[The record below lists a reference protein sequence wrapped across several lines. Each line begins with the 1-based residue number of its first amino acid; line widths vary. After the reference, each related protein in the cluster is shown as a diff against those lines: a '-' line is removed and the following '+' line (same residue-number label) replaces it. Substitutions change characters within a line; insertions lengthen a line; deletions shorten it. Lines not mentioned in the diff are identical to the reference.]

1 MEIGLKNGSGKI
13 SSCTRE
19 TIEKRGFT
27 GFTFDGNFPPTSLK
41 HSGQVMSI
49 TFGTSGWRA
58 IIADEF
64 TLANV
69 RLVTSAIASV
79 LNEESAGGS
88 VIVGYDTR
96 FLSERFAAE
105 CAAELAGLGFE
116 ANWTTRE
123 TPTPT
128 ISYAIRTKGARGGI
142 NFTASHNPPQY
153 NGMKFSTAD
162 GAPALPEVTQ
172 KIERRIAEI
181 QLGKVQ
187 RPERKSDAEAIAP
200 ISFDPRED
208 YLNDL
213 ATKIDFTKIAASAK
227 TGKLKLA
234 YDPLWGTG
242 RGYLDEVLRRHGCEV
257 ATVHDYRDVLFGG
270 HSPEP
275 SEKNLSEMRQL
286 VLDRKLAL
294 GVSTDGDADRFG
306 FIDRDGSFVSANH
319 VLALAL
325 DYLCESRPSW
335 TGGVARSVATTHL
348 IDRVARRHGRQ
359 VYETPVGFKFIGEL
373 VNQDKIILGG
383 EESAGLTV
391 KGHFPEKDGILACLL
406 VVEMVAARDASLG
419 EMLEELFRKD
429 GALYSERV
437 GIKLTP
443 EVKDR
448 LQKRLSSDPP
458 DSIGGRRVAEVNR
471 MDGVKYIFDDGSWML
486 LRMSGTEPVVRCYA
500 ETNTKKDLEVL
511 LETGS
516 KFVLD

>member
-1 MEIGLKNGSGKI
+1 MG
-13 SSCTRE
+13 
-19 TIEKRGFT
+19 
-27 GFTFDGNFPPTSLK
+27 
-41 HSGQVMSI
+41 I

-79 LNEESAGGS
+79 LNEEAAGGS

-105 CAAELAGLGFE
+105 CATEFAAWGFE
-116 ANWTTRE
+116 SYLTTRE

-128 ISYAIRTKGARGGI
+128 LSHAIRMKGARGGI

-162 GAPALPEVTQ
+162 GAPALPEVTK
-172 KIERRIAEI
+172 KIEERIAEF
-181 QLGKVQ
+181 QSGRAGK
-187 RPERKSDAEAIAP
+187 PERKVSAEALA
-200 ISFDPRED
+200 FDPRED

-213 ATKIDFTKIAASAK
+213 GARVDFAKIASAR
-227 TGKLKLA
+227 LKLA

-242 RGYLDEVLRRHGCEV
+242 RGYLDEVLRRHGGQV
-257 ATVHDYRDVLFGG
+257 YTVHDYRDVLFGG
-270 HSPEP
+270 RSPEP
-275 SEKNLSEMRQL
+275 SEENLDEMRQL
-286 VLDRKLAL
+286 VLDKRLSL

-319 VLALAL
+319 ILALVL
-325 DYLCESRPSW
+325 DYLCETRPEW

-348 IDRVARRHGRQ
+348 LDRVAKRRGRQ

-406 VVEMVAARDASLG
+406 VIEMVASRGVSLG

-443 EVKDR
+443 EIKDR

-471 MDGVKYIFDDGSWML
+471 MDGVKYIFDDGSWIL
-486 LRMSGTEPVVRCYA
+486 LRMSGTEPLVRCYA
-500 ETNTKKDLEVL
+500 ETNTKKGLEVL

-516 KFVLD
+516 KFVLS

>member
-1 MEIGLKNGSGKI
+1 MG
-13 SSCTRE
+13 
-19 TIEKRGFT
+19 
-27 GFTFDGNFPPTSLK
+27 
-41 HSGQVMSI
+41 I

-79 LNEESAGGS
+79 LNEERAGGA
-88 VIVGYDTR
+88 VIIGYDTR

-105 CAAELAGLGFE
+105 CATELAGLGFN
-116 ANWTTRE
+116 AYLTTRE

-128 ISYAIRTKGARGGI
+128 ISYAIRTKAARGGI

-162 GAPALPEVTQ
+162 GAPALPEIT
-172 KIERRIAEI
+172 KRIERRIAEF
-181 QLGKVQ
+181 Q
-187 RPERKSDAEAIAP
+187 SAEAGHVQKLGRKAAAAP
-200 ISFDPRED
+200 IDFDPREE

-213 ATKIDFTKIAASAK
+213 AGKIDFGKIASA
-227 TGKLKLA
+227 KLKLA
-234 YDPLWGTG
+234 YDSLWGTG

-257 ATVHDYRDVLFGG
+257 DTVHDFRDVLFGG
-270 HSPEP
+270 YSPEP
-275 SEKNLSEMRQL
+275 SEKNLREMRQL
-286 VLDRKLAL
+286 VLDKKLAL

-306 FIDRDGSFVSANH
+306 FIDRDGSFISANL
-319 VLALAL
+319 VLALVL
-325 DYLCESRPSW
+325 DYLCETRPSW
-335 TGGVARSVATTHL
+335 AGGVARSVATTHL
-348 IDRVARRHGRQ
+348 LDRVAARHGRQ

-373 VNQDKIILGG
+373 INQDKIILGG

-406 VVEMVAARDASLG
+406 VVEMVAARGASLG
-419 EMLEELFRKD
+419 EMIEELFQKD
-429 GALYSERV
+429 GAFYSERV

-448 LQKRLSSDPP
+448 LEKRLAADPP
-458 DSIGGRRVAEVNR
+458 DSIDGRRVVEVNR

-500 ETNTKKDLEVL
+500 ETNTKNDLEVL

-516 KFVLD
+516 KFVLS

>member
-1 MEIGLKNGSGKI
+1 MG
-13 SSCTRE
+13 
-19 TIEKRGFT
+19 
-27 GFTFDGNFPPTSLK
+27 
-41 HSGQVMSI
+41 I

-79 LNEESAGGS
+79 LNEEAVGGS

-105 CAAELAGLGFE
+105 CATEFAGLGFE
-116 ANWTTRE
+116 SYLTTRE

-128 ISYAIRTKGARGGI
+128 LSHAIRTKGARGGI

-162 GAPALPEVTQ
+162 GAPALPEVTK
-172 KIERRIAEI
+172 KIEERIAEF
-181 QLGKVQ
+181 QSGRARK
-187 RPERKSDAEAIAP
+187 PERKVSAEALA
-200 ISFDPRED
+200 FDPRED

-213 ATKIDFTKIAASAK
+213 GARVDFAKIASAR
-227 TGKLKLA
+227 LKLA

-242 RGYLDEVLRRHGCEV
+242 RGYLDEVLRRHGSQV
-257 ATVHDYRDVLFGG
+257 YTVHDYRDVLFGG

-275 SEKNLSEMRQL
+275 SEENLDEMRQL
-286 VLDRKLAL
+286 VLNKRLSL

-319 VLALAL
+319 ILALVL
-325 DYLCESRPSW
+325 DYLCETRPEW

-348 IDRVARRHGRQ
+348 LDRVAKRRGRQ

-406 VVEMVAARDASLG
+406 VIEMVASRGASLG

-471 MDGVKYIFDDGSWML
+471 MDGVKYIFDDGSWIL
-486 LRMSGTEPVVRCYA
+486 LRMSGTEPIVRCYA

-516 KFVLD
+516 KFVLS

>member
-1 MEIGLKNGSGKI
+1 
-13 SSCTRE
+13 
-19 TIEKRGFT
+19 
-27 GFTFDGNFPPTSLK
+27 
-41 HSGQVMSI
+41 MSI

-79 LNEESAGGS
+79 LDEEAAGGG
-88 VIVGYDTR
+88 VIIGYDTR

-105 CAAELAGLGFE
+105 CASEFAGLGFE
-116 ANWTTRE
+116 SYLTTRE
-123 TPTPT
+123 TPTPAL
-128 ISYAIRTKGARGGI
+128 SYAIRAKGARGGI
-142 NFTASHNPPQY
+142 NFTASHNPPHY

-162 GAPALPEVTQ
+162 GAPALPEVTK
-172 KIERRIAEI
+172 KIEGRIAEF
-181 QLGKVQ
+181 QSGGKGK
-187 RPERKSDAEAIAP
+187 PERKVSAEALA
-200 ISFDPRED
+200 FDPRED
-208 YLNDL
+208 YLSDL
-213 ATKIDFTKIAASAK
+213 SARVDFAKIASAR
-227 TGKLKLA
+227 LKLA

-257 ATVHDYRDVLFGG
+257 SAVHDYRDVLFGG

-275 SEKNLSEMRQL
+275 SEENLGEMRQL
-286 VLDRKLAL
+286 VLDKRLSL

-306 FIDRDGSFVSANH
+306 FIDRDGSFVSANYI
-319 VLALAL
+319 LALIL
-325 DYLCESRPSW
+325 DYLCETRPEW
-335 TGGVARSVATTHL
+335 KGGVARSVATTHL
-348 IDRVARRHGRQ
+348 VDRVAERRGRQ

-406 VVEMVAARDASLG
+406 VIEMVASRGASLG

-429 GALYSERV
+429 GALYSDRV

-471 MDGVKYIFDDGSWML
+471 MDGVKYIFDDGSWIL
-486 LRMSGTEPVVRCYA
+486 LRMSGTEPLVRCYA
-500 ETNTKKDLEVL
+500 ETNTKEELEVL

-516 KFVLD
+516 KFVLS

>member
-1 MEIGLKNGSGKI
+1 MG
-13 SSCTRE
+13 
-19 TIEKRGFT
+19 
-27 GFTFDGNFPPTSLK
+27 
-41 HSGQVMSI
+41 I

-64 TLANV
+64 TLTNV

-79 LNEESAGGS
+79 LNEEAAGGS

-105 CAAELAGLGFE
+105 CATEFAGWGFE
-116 ANWTTRE
+116 SYLTTRE

-128 ISYAIRTKGARGGI
+128 LSHAIRTKGARGGI

-162 GAPALPEVTQ
+162 GAPALPEVTK
-172 KIERRIAEI
+172 KIEERIAEF
-181 QLGKVQ
+181 QSGGARK
-187 RPERKSDAEAIAP
+187 PERKVSAEAIA
-200 ISFDPRED
+200 FDPRED

-213 ATKIDFTKIAASAK
+213 GARVEFAKIASAR
-227 TGKLKLA
+227 LKLA

-242 RGYLDEVLRRHGCEV
+242 RGYLDEVLRRHGSQV
-257 ATVHDYRDVLFGG
+257 YTVHDYRDVLFGG

-275 SEKNLSEMRQL
+275 SEENLDEMRQL
-286 VLDRKLAL
+286 VLDKRLSL

-319 VLALAL
+319 ILALVL
-325 DYLCESRPSW
+325 DYLCETRPAW

-348 IDRVARRHGRQ
+348 LDRVAKRRGRQ

-406 VVEMVAARDASLG
+406 VIEMVASRGASLG

-471 MDGVKYIFDDGSWML
+471 MDGVKYIFDDGSWIL
-486 LRMSGTEPVVRCYA
+486 LRMSGTEPLVRCYA

-516 KFVLD
+516 KFVLS

>member
-1 MEIGLKNGSGKI
+1 
-13 SSCTRE
+13 
-19 TIEKRGFT
+19 
-27 GFTFDGNFPPTSLK
+27 
-41 HSGQVMSI
+41 MSI
-49 TFGTSGWRA
+49 TSGWRA

-79 LNEESAGGS
+79 LKEDTAGGS

-105 CAAELAGLGFE
+105 CATELAGLGFE
-116 ANWTTRE
+116 AYLTTRE

-162 GAPALPEVTQ
+162 GAPALPEVTK
-172 KIERRIAEI
+172 KIEQRIAEF
-181 QLGKVQ
+181 QGPKAGEVQALG
-187 RPERKSDAEAIAP
+187 RKKDAVPTAL
-200 ISFDPRED
+200 DPRED
-208 YLNDL
+208 YLTDL
-213 ATKIDFTKIAASAK
+213 ASKIDFEKIASAK
-227 TGKLKLA
+227 LKLS

-257 ATVHDYRDVLFGG
+257 ETVHDFRDVLFGG

-286 VLDRKLAL
+286 VLDKNLAL

-306 FIDRDGSFVSANH
+306 FIDRDGAFISANL
-319 VLALAL
+319 VLALVL
-325 DYLCESRPSW
+325 DYLCETRPSW
-335 TGGVARSVATTHL
+335 SGGVARSVATTHL
-348 IDRVARRHGRQ
+348 LDRVAKRHGRP
-359 VYETPVGFKFIGEL
+359 VYETPVGFKFIGDL
-373 VNQDKIILGG
+373 LNQDKIILGG

-406 VVEMVAARDASLG
+406 VVEMVASRGASLG
-419 EMLEELFRKD
+419 EMIEELFRKD

-448 LQKRLSSDPP
+448 LEKRLSADPP
-458 DSIGGRRVAEVNR
+458 DSIDGRHVAEVNR

-500 ETNTKKDLEVL
+500 ETSTKKDLEVL

-516 KFVLD
+516 KFVLS

>member
-1 MEIGLKNGSGKI
+1 
-13 SSCTRE
+13 
-19 TIEKRGFT
+19 
-27 GFTFDGNFPPTSLK
+27 
-41 HSGQVMSI
+41 MSI
-49 TFGTSGWRA
+49 EFGTSGWRA

-79 LNEESAGGS
+79 LKDETAVGS

-105 CAAELAGLGFE
+105 CATEFAELGFE
-116 ANWTTRE
+116 SYLTTRD

-128 ISYAIRTKGARGGI
+128 LSHAIRTKGARGGI

-162 GAPALPEVTQ
+162 GAPALPEVTK
-172 KIERRIAEI
+172 KIEARIAEF
-181 QLGKVQ
+181 QSGGTRKT
-187 RPERKSDAEAIAP
+187 ERKASAEAIA
-200 ISFDPRED
+200 FDPRED

-213 ATKIDFTKIAASAK
+213 GARVDFAKIASA
-227 TGKLKLA
+227 GLKLA

-242 RGYLDEVLRRHGCEV
+242 RGYLDEVLRRRECEV
-257 ATVHDYRDVLFGG
+257 SVVHDYRDVLFGG

-275 SEKNLSEMRQL
+275 SEKNLSELRQL
-286 VLDRKLAL
+286 VLDKGLAL

-306 FIDRDGSFVSANH
+306 FIDRDGSFVSANYI
-319 VLALAL
+319 LALIL
-325 DYLCESRPSW
+325 DYLCETRPAW

-348 IDRVARRHGRQ
+348 VDRVAKRRGRQ

-406 VVEMVAARDASLG
+406 VTEMVASRGASLG

-429 GALYSERV
+429 GALYSDRV

-458 DSIGGRRVAEVNR
+458 ASIGGRRIADVNR
-471 MDGVKYIFDDGSWML
+471 MDGVKYIFDDGSWIL
-486 LRMSGTEPVVRCYA
+486 LRMSGTEPLVRCYA

-511 LETGS
+511 IETGS
-516 KFVLD
+516 KFVLS

>member
-1 MEIGLKNGSGKI
+1 M
-13 SSCTRE
+13 
-19 TIEKRGFT
+19 
-27 GFTFDGNFPPTSLK
+27 
-41 HSGQVMSI
+41 
-49 TFGTSGWRA
+49 
-58 IIADEF
+58 
-64 TLANV
+64 ANV

-79 LNEESAGGS
+79 LNEEAAGGS

-105 CAAELAGLGFE
+105 CATEFAGLGFE
-116 ANWTTRE
+116 SYLTTRE
-123 TPTPT
+123 APTPT
-128 ISYAIRTKGARGGI
+128 LSHAIRTKGARGGI

-162 GAPALPEVTQ
+162 GAPALPEVTK
-172 KIERRIAEI
+172 KIEERIAEF
-181 QLGKVQ
+181 QSGRAGK
-187 RPERKSDAEAIAP
+187 PERKVSAEAHA
-200 ISFDPRED
+200 FDPRED

-213 ATKIDFTKIAASAK
+213 GARVDFAKIASAR
-227 TGKLKLA
+227 LKLA

-242 RGYLDEVLRRHGCEV
+242 RGYLDEVLRRHGSQV
-257 ATVHDYRDVLFGG
+257 YTVHDYRDVLFGG

-275 SEKNLSEMRQL
+275 SEENLDEMRQL
-286 VLDRKLAL
+286 VLDKRLSL

-306 FIDRDGSFVSANH
+306 LIDRDGSFVSANH
-319 VLALAL
+319 ILALVL
-325 DYLCESRPSW
+325 DYLCETRPEW

-348 IDRVARRHGRQ
+348 LDRVAKRRGRQ

-406 VVEMVAARDASLG
+406 VIEMVASRGASLG

-471 MDGVKYIFDDGSWML
+471 MDGVKYIFDDGSWIL

-516 KFVLD
+516 KFVLS

>member
-1 MEIGLKNGSGKI
+1 
-13 SSCTRE
+13 
-19 TIEKRGFT
+19 
-27 GFTFDGNFPPTSLK
+27 
-41 HSGQVMSI
+41 MSI
-49 TFGTSGWRA
+49 AFGTSGWRA
-58 IIADEF
+58 IIADDF

-79 LNEESAGGS
+79 LSDEGAGGR
-88 VIVGYDTR
+88 VIIGYDTR

-105 CAAELAGLGFE
+105 CATEFAELGFE
-116 ANWTTRE
+116 SYLTTRD

-128 ISYAIRTKGARGGI
+128 LSHAIRAKGARGGI

-162 GAPALPEVTQ
+162 GAPALPEATK
-172 KIERRIAEI
+172 KIEARIAEI
-181 QLGKVQ
+181 QSGRAGKPG
-187 RPERKSDAEAIAP
+187 RRTSAESIAL
-200 ISFDPRED
+200 DPRED

-213 ATKIDFTKIAASAK
+213 GARVDFAKIASA
-227 TGKLKLA
+227 GLKLG

-242 RGYLDEVLRRHGCEV
+242 RGYLDEVLRRHECEV
-257 ATVHDYRDVLFGG
+257 SMVHDYRDVLFGG
-270 HSPEP
+270 RSPEP
-275 SEKNLSEMRQL
+275 SEKNLSELRRL
-286 VLDRKLAL
+286 VLDKGLAL

-306 FIDRDGSFVSANH
+306 FIDRDGSFISANY
-319 VLALAL
+319 VLALIL
-325 DYLCESRPSW
+325 DYLCETRPGW

-348 IDRVARRHGRQ
+348 VDRVAKRRGRE

-373 VNQDKIILGG
+373 INQDKIILGG

-406 VVEMVAARDASLG
+406 VIEMVASRGASLG

-429 GALYSERV
+429 GALYSDRA

-458 DSIGGRRVAEVNR
+458 ASIDGRRIADVNR
-471 MDGVKYIFDDGSWML
+471 MDGVKYIFDDGSWIL
-486 LRMSGTEPVVRCYA
+486 LRMSGTEPLVRCYA

-511 LETGS
+511 IETGS
-516 KFVLD
+516 KFILS

>member
-1 MEIGLKNGSGKI
+1 
-13 SSCTRE
+13 
-19 TIEKRGFT
+19 
-27 GFTFDGNFPPTSLK
+27 
-41 HSGQVMSI
+41 MSI
-49 TFGTSGWRA
+49 EFGTSGWRA

-79 LNEESAGGS
+79 LNDEAAGAPDVLGGAI
-88 VIVGYDTR
+88 IVGYDTR

-105 CAAELAGLGFE
+105 CATEFAELGFE
-116 ANWTTRE
+116 SYLTTRD
-123 TPTPT
+123 TPTPV
-128 ISYAIRTKGARGGI
+128 ISYAIRTKGARGGV

-162 GAPALPEVTQ
+162 GAPALPEVTK
-172 KIERRIAEI
+172 KIEERIIELESGGA
-181 QLGKVQ
+181 
-187 RPERKSDAEAIAP
+187 RERGRKTPAEAIA
-200 ISFDPRED
+200 FDPRED

-213 ATKIDFTKIAASAK
+213 GARVDFAKIAS
-227 TGKLKLA
+227 GGLKLA

-242 RGYLDEVLRRHGCEV
+242 RGYLDEALRRHECEV
-257 ATVHDYRDVLFGG
+257 SLVHDYRDVLFGG

-275 SEKNLSEMRQL
+275 SEKNLGELRQL
-286 VLDRKLAL
+286 VLDKGLAL
-294 GVSTDGDADRFG
+294 GISTDGDADRFG
-306 FIDRDGSFVSANH
+306 FIDRDGSYVAANYI
-319 VLALAL
+319 LALIL
-325 DYLCESRPSW
+325 DYLCETRPAW

-348 IDRVARRHGRQ
+348 VDRVARRRGRQ

-406 VVEMVAARDASLG
+406 VTEMVASRGASLG

-429 GALYSERV
+429 GALYSDRV
-437 GIKLTP
+437 GIKLTG

-448 LQKRLSSDPP
+448 LLKRLSSDPP
-458 DSIGGRRVAEVNR
+458 DSIGGRRIADVNR
-471 MDGVKYIFDDGSWML
+471 MDGVKYIFDDGSWIL
-486 LRMSGTEPVVRCYA
+486 LRMSGTEPLVRCYA

-511 LETGS
+511 IETGS
-516 KFVLD
+516 KFVLS

>member
-1 MEIGLKNGSGKI
+1 
-13 SSCTRE
+13 
-19 TIEKRGFT
+19 
-27 GFTFDGNFPPTSLK
+27 
-41 HSGQVMSI
+41 MSI
-49 TFGTSGWRA
+49 AFGTSGWRA

-79 LNEESAGGS
+79 LGDETAGGS
-88 VIVGYDTR
+88 LIVGYDTR

-105 CAAELAGLGFE
+105 CAAEFAEWGFE
-116 ANWTTRE
+116 TYLTTRD
-123 TPTPT
+123 TPTPAL
-128 ISYAIRTKGARGGI
+128 SHAIRIKGARGGI

-162 GAPALPEVTQ
+162 GAPALPEVTK
-172 KIERRIAEI
+172 KIEERIAEY
-181 QLGKVQ
+181 QSGRAGQAEKSGRKVSA
-187 RPERKSDAEAIAP
+187 KVIAL
-200 ISFDPRED
+200 DPRED
-208 YLNDL
+208 YLKHLGARVNF
-213 ATKIDFTKIAASAK
+213 AKIASA
-227 TGKLKLA
+227 GLKLA

-257 ATVHDYRDVLFGG
+257 STVHDYRDALFGG

-275 SEKNLSEMRQL
+275 SEKNLAELRQL
-286 VLDRKLAL
+286 ALDRGLAL

-306 FIDRDGSFVSANH
+306 FVDRDGSFVSANYI
-319 VLALAL
+319 LALVL
-325 DYLCESRPSW
+325 DYLCETRPEW

-348 IDRVARRHGRQ
+348 LDRVAKRRGRQ

-373 VNQDKIILGG
+373 VNQDKIIMGG

-406 VVEMVAARDASLG
+406 VIEMVASRSASLG
-419 EMLEELFRKD
+419 EMLEDLFRKD
-429 GALYSERV
+429 GALYSERI

-448 LQKRLSSDPP
+448 LQKRLSSEAP

-471 MDGVKYIFDDGSWML
+471 MDGVKYIFDDGSWIL
-486 LRMSGTEPVVRCYA
+486 LRMSGTEPLVRCYA

-511 LETGS
+511 IETGS
-516 KFVLD
+516 KFVLS

>member
-1 MEIGLKNGSGKI
+1 
-13 SSCTRE
+13 
-19 TIEKRGFT
+19 
-27 GFTFDGNFPPTSLK
+27 
-41 HSGQVMSI
+41 MSI
-49 TFGTSGWRA
+49 AFGTSGWRA

-69 RLVTSAIASV
+69 RLVTSAIASI
-79 LNEESAGGS
+79 LNDEAAGGR

-105 CAAELAGLGFE
+105 CATEFAELGFE
-116 ANWTTRE
+116 SYLTTRD
-123 TPTPT
+123 TPTPV

-162 GAPALPEVTQ
+162 GAPALPEVTK
-172 KIERRIAEI
+172 KIEERIADF
-181 QLGKVQ
+181 QSGGAGGTGGTGKSG
-187 RPERKSDAEAIAP
+187 RKNSAEAIAL
-200 ISFDPRED
+200 DPRED

-213 ATKIDFTKIAASAK
+213 GARVDFTKIASA
-227 TGKLKLA
+227 GLKLA

-242 RGYLDEVLRRHGCEV
+242 RGYLDEVLRRHECEV
-257 ATVHDYRDVLFGG
+257 SVVHDYRDVLFGG

-275 SEKNLSEMRQL
+275 SEKNLGELRQL
-286 VLDRKLAL
+286 VLDNGLAL
-294 GVSTDGDADRFG
+294 GISTDGDADRFG
-306 FIDRDGSFVSANH
+306 FIDRDGSFVSANYI
-319 VLALAL
+319 LALIV
-325 DYLCESRPSW
+325 DYLCETRPEW

-348 IDRVARRHGRQ
+348 VDRVAERRGRQ

-406 VVEMVAARDASLG
+406 VTEMVASRGASLG

-429 GALYSERV
+429 GALYSDRV

-458 DSIGGRRVAEVNR
+458 DSIGGRRIADVNR
-471 MDGVKYIFDDGSWML
+471 MDGVKYIFDDGSWIL
-486 LRMSGTEPVVRCYA
+486 LRMSGTEPLVRCYA

-511 LETGS
+511 IETGS
-516 KFVLD
+516 KFVLS

>member
-1 MEIGLKNGSGKI
+1 
-13 SSCTRE
+13 
-19 TIEKRGFT
+19 
-27 GFTFDGNFPPTSLK
+27 
-41 HSGQVMSI
+41 MSI
-49 TFGTSGWRA
+49 AFGTSGWRA

-79 LNEESAGGS
+79 LNDEAAGGR

-105 CAAELAGLGFE
+105 CATEFAELGFE
-116 ANWTTRE
+116 SYLTTRD
-123 TPTPT
+123 TPTPV

-162 GAPALPEVTQ
+162 GAPALPEVTK
-172 KIERRIAEI
+172 KIEERIADF
-181 QLGKVQ
+181 QSGKAGGAGGA
-187 RPERKSDAEAIAP
+187 EKSGRKNSAEAIAL
-200 ISFDPRED
+200 DPRED

-213 ATKIDFTKIAASAK
+213 GARVDFAKIASA
-227 TGKLKLA
+227 GLKLA

-242 RGYLDEVLRRHGCEV
+242 RGYLDEVLRRHECEV
-257 ATVHDYRDVLFGG
+257 SVVHDYRDVLFGG

-275 SEKNLSEMRQL
+275 SEKNLGELRQL
-286 VLDRKLAL
+286 VLDKGLAL
-294 GVSTDGDADRFG
+294 GISTDGDADRFG
-306 FIDRDGSFVSANH
+306 FIDRDGSFVSANYI
-319 VLALAL
+319 LALIV
-325 DYLCESRPSW
+325 DYLCETRPDW

-348 IDRVARRHGRQ
+348 VDRVAERRGRQ

-406 VVEMVAARDASLG
+406 VTEMVASRGASLG

-429 GALYSERV
+429 GALYSDRV

-458 DSIGGRRVAEVNR
+458 DSIGGRRIADVNR
-471 MDGVKYIFDDGSWML
+471 MDGVKYIFDDGSWIL
-486 LRMSGTEPVVRCYA
+486 LRMSGTEPLVRCYA
-500 ETNTKKDLEVL
+500 ETDTKKDLEVL
-511 LETGS
+511 IETGS
-516 KFVLD
+516 KFVLS

>member
-1 MEIGLKNGSGKI
+1 
-13 SSCTRE
+13 
-19 TIEKRGFT
+19 
-27 GFTFDGNFPPTSLK
+27 
-41 HSGQVMSI
+41 MSI
-49 TFGTSGWRA
+49 AFGTSGWRA

-79 LNEESAGGS
+79 LTDETAGGR

-105 CAAELAGLGFE
+105 CAKEFAELGFE
-116 ANWTTRE
+116 SYLTTRD

-128 ISYAIRTKGARGGI
+128 LSHAIRTKGARGGI

-162 GAPALPEVTQ
+162 GAPALPEVTK
-172 KIERRIAEI
+172 KIEERIAEY
-181 QLGKVQ
+181 QLSGAVSGAGGAGKPV
-187 RPERKSDAEAIAP
+187 RKTSADALAL
-200 ISFDPRED
+200 DPLED

-213 ATKIDFTKIAASAK
+213 GARVNFAKIASA
-227 TGKLKLA
+227 GLKLA

-242 RGYLDEVLRRHGCEV
+242 RGYLDEILRRHECEV
-257 ATVHDYRDVLFGG
+257 SVVHDYRDVLFGG

-275 SEKNLSEMRQL
+275 SERNLSELRQL
-286 VLDRKLAL
+286 VLDKGLAL

-306 FIDRDGSFVSANH
+306 FIDRDGSFVSANY
-319 VLALAL
+319 VLALIL
-325 DYLCESRPSW
+325 DYLCETRPDW

-348 IDRVARRHGRQ
+348 VDRVAQRRGRE

-373 VNQDKIILGG
+373 INQDKIIMGG

-391 KGHFPEKDGILACLL
+391 KGHIPEKDGILACLL
-406 VVEMVAARDASLG
+406 VTEMVASRGASLG

-429 GALYSERV
+429 GALYSDRI
-437 GIKLTP
+437 GIKLTA

-458 DSIGGRRVAEVNR
+458 NSIGGRRVADVNR
-471 MDGVKYIFDDGSWML
+471 MDGVKYIFDDGSWIL
-486 LRMSGTEPVVRCYA
+486 LRMSGTEPLVRCYA

-511 LETGS
+511 IETGS
-516 KFVLD
+516 KFVLS

>member
-1 MEIGLKNGSGKI
+1 MG
-13 SSCTRE
+13 
-19 TIEKRGFT
+19 
-27 GFTFDGNFPPTSLK
+27 
-41 HSGQVMSI
+41 I

-64 TLANV
+64 TFANV

-79 LNEESAGGS
+79 LDDEAAGGS
-88 VIVGYDTR
+88 MIVGYDTR

-105 CAAELAGLGFE
+105 CATEFAGWGFE
-116 ANWTTRE
+116 SYLTTRE
-123 TPTPT
+123 TPTPA
-128 ISYAIRTKGARGGI
+128 ISHAIRTKGARGGI

-162 GAPALPEVTQ
+162 GAPALPEVTK
-172 KIERRIAEI
+172 KIEERIAEF
-181 QLGKVQ
+181 QSG
-187 RPERKSDAEAIAP
+187 RAREPERKVSAEVFAL
-200 ISFDPRED
+200 DPRES

-213 ATKIDFTKIAASAK
+213 GAHVDFTKIASAR
-227 TGKLKLA
+227 LKLA

-257 ATVHDYRDVLFGG
+257 SAVHDYRDVLFGG

-275 SEKNLSEMRQL
+275 SEENLGEMRQL
-286 VLDRKLAL
+286 VLDKGLAL

-319 VLALAL
+319 ILALVL
-325 DYLCESRPSW
+325 DYLCETRPEL

-348 IDRVARRHGRQ
+348 LDRVAKRRGRR

-373 VNQDKIILGG
+373 INQDKIILGG

-406 VVEMVAARDASLG
+406 VIEMVASRGASLG

-458 DSIGGRRVAEVNR
+458 GSIGGRRVAEVNR
-471 MDGVKYIFDDGSWML
+471 MDGVKYIFDDGSWIL

-511 LETGS
+511 IETGS
-516 KFVLD
+516 KFVLS

>member
-1 MEIGLKNGSGKI
+1 M
-13 SSCTRE
+13 
-19 TIEKRGFT
+19 
-27 GFTFDGNFPPTSLK
+27 
-41 HSGQVMSI
+41 
-49 TFGTSGWRA
+49 
-58 IIADEF
+58 
-64 TLANV
+64 ANV

-79 LNEESAGGS
+79 LNEEAAGGS

-105 CAAELAGLGFE
+105 CATEFAGEGFE
-116 ANWTTRE
+116 SYLTTRE

-128 ISYAIRTKGARGGI
+128 LSHAIRTKGARGGI

-162 GAPALPEVTQ
+162 GAPALPEVTK
-172 KIERRIAEI
+172 KIEERIAEF
-181 QLGKVQ
+181 QSGRARKPGRKV
-187 RPERKSDAEAIAP
+187 SAEALA
-200 ISFDPRED
+200 FDPRED

-213 ATKIDFTKIAASAK
+213 GARVDFAKIASA
-227 TGKLKLA
+227 GLKLA

-242 RGYLDEVLRRHGCEV
+242 RGYLDEVLRRHGSQV
-257 ATVHDYRDVLFGG
+257 YTVHDYRDVLFGG

-275 SEKNLSEMRQL
+275 SEENLDEMRQL
-286 VLDRKLAL
+286 VLDKRLSL

-319 VLALAL
+319 ILALVL
-325 DYLCESRPSW
+325 DYLCETRPEW

-348 IDRVARRHGRQ
+348 LDRVAKRRGRQ

-406 VVEMVAARDASLG
+406 VIEMVASRGASLG
-419 EMLEELFRKD
+419 EMLEDLFRKD

-471 MDGVKYIFDDGSWML
+471 IDGVKYIFDDGSWIL

-500 ETNTKKDLEVL
+500 ETNTKTDLEVL

-516 KFVLD
+516 KFVLS

>member
-1 MEIGLKNGSGKI
+1 M
-13 SSCTRE
+13 
-19 TIEKRGFT
+19 
-27 GFTFDGNFPPTSLK
+27 
-41 HSGQVMSI
+41 
-49 TFGTSGWRA
+49 
-58 IIADEF
+58 
-64 TLANV
+64 ANV

-79 LNEESAGGS
+79 LNEEAAGGS

-105 CAAELAGLGFE
+105 CATEFAGWGFE
-116 ANWTTRE
+116 SYLTARE

-128 ISYAIRTKGARGGI
+128 LSHAIRTKGARGGI

-162 GAPALPEVTQ
+162 GAPALPEVTK
-172 KIERRIAEI
+172 KIEERIAEF
-181 QLGKVQ
+181 QSGRARK
-187 RPERKSDAEAIAP
+187 PERKVSAEALA
-200 ISFDPRED
+200 FDPRED

-213 ATKIDFTKIAASAK
+213 GARVDFAKIASAR
-227 TGKLKLA
+227 LKLA

-242 RGYLDEVLRRHGCEV
+242 RGYLDEVLRRHGSRV
-257 ATVHDYRDVLFGG
+257 YTVHDYRDVLFGG

-275 SEKNLSEMRQL
+275 SEENLDEMRQL
-286 VLDRKLAL
+286 VLDKRLSL

-319 VLALAL
+319 ILALVL
-325 DYLCESRPSW
+325 DYLCETRPEW

-348 IDRVARRHGRQ
+348 LDRVAKRRGRQ

-406 VVEMVAARDASLG
+406 VIEMVASRGASLG

-448 LQKRLSSDPP
+448 LQKRLSSDAP

-471 MDGVKYIFDDGSWML
+471 IDGVKYIFDDGSWIL
-486 LRMSGTEPVVRCYA
+486 LRMSGTEPIVRCYA

-516 KFVLD
+516 KFVLS